1 MPNNNDSFTNLH
13 HLLDY
18 DARRYLC
25 AEVQLKNMLPEW
37 IRASNSLKLKSILN
51 HYLELVE
58 DHIAK
63 LEIFFED
70 EKINSVTITNRIM
83 QALIEE
89 TEEKIT
95 RSTDAQIKDAA
106 LLASIQIIN
115 HFKISTYG
123 TAAAFSK
130 ALDNNKYASFF
141 HDVDV
146 NEKQIDYRLTQ
157 LAEKEINMSA
167 KAPILLHS

>member
-1 MPNNNDSFTNLH
+1 
-13 HLLDY
+13 
-18 DARRYLC
+18 
-25 AEVQLKNMLPEW
+25 
-37 IRASNSLKLKSILN
+37 
-51 HYLELVE
+51 
-58 DHIAK
+58 
-63 LEIFFED
+63 
-70 EKINSVTITNRIM
+70 M

>member
-1 MPNNNDSFTNLH
+1 MPNNNDSFTTLH

-18 DARRYLC
+18 DARRYLS
-25 AEVQLKNMLPEW
+25 AEVQLKNILPEW
-37 IRASNSLKLKSILN
+37 IKASNSLKLKSILN
-51 HYLELVE
+51 HYLEMIE
-58 DHIAK
+58 DNIAK
-63 LEIFFED
+63 LEKFFEA
-70 EKINSVTITNRIM
+70 EKINSVALKNRIM

-95 RSTDAQIKDAA
+95 RSTDAQIQDAA

-115 HFKISTYG
+115 HFKISIYG

-130 ALDNNKYASFF
+130 ALENNIYASFF
-141 HDVDV
+141 HDVEV
-146 NEKQIDYRLTQ
+146 NEKQIDIRLTQ